1 MLYLCWIMY
10 FFVMLTFNIYFFI
23 IVLQDSQHVTSGLNG
38 SKEYFAS
45 SCHILAHAKFN
56 IKQY

>member
-1 MLYLCWIMY
+1 MLDYV
-10 FFVMLTFNIYFFI
+10 FFCNVDFQYIFFI

>member
-1 MLYLCWIMY
+1 MLDYVC
-10 FFVMLTFNIYFFI
+10 FFCNADFQYIFVFFF
-23 IVLQDSQHVTSGLNG
+23 LQDSQLVTSGYNG
-38 SKEYFAS
+38 SKEHFAS